1 MVDDVVVTGEDP
13 VGEPVIADEL
23 PDVLL
28 RVQFRGAGRQR
39 QQRDIGGH
47 LQSAGHVPAGLIQD
61 HHRMCAWRHR
71 GADLLEMSLHGGGI
85 APGHDQAGAFAFG
98 RANGTE
104 DIGRDCALVVG
115 SPGARAA
122 SGPSAG
128 QLVLL
133 SDTGLILEPDLDLDT
148 RADLFLDRRQFGG
161 EVFLKF
167 SIASAS

>member
-61 HHRMCAWRHR
+61 HHRVCPRR
-71 GADLLEMSLHGGGI
+71 DCGADLLKMILHCGGI
-85 APGHDQAGAFAFG
+85 TPGHD
-98 RANGTE
+98 
-104 DIGRDCALVVG
+104 
-115 SPGARAA
+115 
-122 SGPSAG
+122 
-128 QLVLL
+128 
-133 SDTGLILEPDLDLDT
+133 
-148 RADLFLDRRQFGG
+148 
-161 EVFLKF
+161 
-167 SIASAS
+167 

>member
-23 PDVLL
+23 PNVLL

-61 HHRMCAWRHR
+61 HHRMCPRR
-71 GADLLEMSLHGGGI
+71 DRCADLLKVILHCGGI
-85 APGHDQAGAFAFG
+85 TPGHDKGGALALR
-98 RANGTE
+98 RANGAE
-104 DIGRDCALVVG
+104 DIGRDRALVVG
-115 SPGARAA
+115 SPGTRAA
-122 SGPSAG
+122 LGPSTG

-133 SDTGLILEPDLDLDT
+133 TDAGLILEPDLDLDT